1 MDNKYISLVNNLQYS
16 NTQII
21 NELNTKNVELE
32 SRLYDF
38 EKAYM
43 LLKNE
48 NEQLKNNINSN
59 CDLRVQQ
66 LEKTI
71 VCN

>member
-59 CDLRVQQ
+59 CDLQVQQ